1 MKKKLL
7 LLSNVILLSSCNVFV
22 NNSLPNEKKTIVGD
36 FGNIVKDKV
45 TITDENGHDF
55 SNQKLMVKGTLND
68 TVDHLIIGDE
78 VEIYYKDDSKTE
90 IDHVFVIPAKVVK
103 LINYEGALCGTP
115 DDLIFYTEDFLAMS
129 TDVKFVCKEDFS
141 FMAKRELNKDQ
152 DIYGTY
158 QKMIDYNNPNDKY
171 KGEIYLL
178 GLFIYNPR

>member
-22 NNSLPNEKKTIVGD
+22 NNNLPNEKKTIVGD

-78 VEIYYKDDSKTE
+78 VEIYYKDETKTE
-90 IDHVFVIPAKVVK
+90 IDHVFVIPAKVICFNFFRYYSEDEFFAIYQDYYV
-103 LINYEGALCGTP
+103 
-115 DDLIFYTEDFLAMS
+115 DLGDTKYISNEDLSYQPMNVVE
-129 TDVKFVCKEDFS
+129 TGVG
-141 FMAKRELNKDQ
+141 
-152 DIYGTY
+152 IYGSSQKIDRRKSYIQILALYTY
-158 QKMIDYNNPNDKY
+158 C
-171 KGEIYLL
+171 
-178 GLFIYNPR
+178 PR

>member
-22 NNSLPNEKKTIVGD
+22 NNNLPNEKKTIVGD

-78 VEIYYKDDSKTE
+78 VEIYYKDETKTE
-90 IDHVFVIPAKVVK
+90 IDHVFVTPAKLVEITFSV
-103 LINYEGALCGTP
+103 ISPCSEP
-115 DDLIFYTEDFLAMS
+115 DDIELYSEKYNVYSL
-129 TDVKFVCKEDFS
+129 DVKYVCNEDLTYS
-141 FMAKRELNKDQ
+141 KKRTIEGKNN
-152 DIYGTY
+152 IYASY
-158 QKMIDYNNPNDKY
+158 QKFEK
-171 KGEIYLL
+171 KH
-178 GLFIYNPR
+178 